1 MNKYYYFAVIRFEEV
16 DAQGAGR
23 TKRVPVTHFGKNAY
37 ATPEA
42 ALDANRMWICKHLG
56 ERFTVAGF
64 DRQLKLDENG
74 ISHGYIEDES
84 TSRPE

>member
-1 MNKYYYFAVIRFEEV
+1 MNKYYYFAVIRFEEAV
-16 DAQGAGR
+16 NAGDGR
-23 TKRVPVTHFGKNAY
+23 TKRVPVTHFGRNAH

-42 ALDANRMWICKHLG
+42 ALDANRIWICKHLG
-56 ERFTVAGF
+56 ERFTVCGF

-74 ISHGYIEDES
+74 ISHGYAEDIP